1 MTETLPEAQ
10 ERNAVSFVD
19 RPKLSKT
26 KSYKPEKK
34 KQKFSLAQKP
44 SNNKPA
50 NEQDND
56 DDDFARAEE
65 SDSSDYDNDG
75 VPRTELIPSPHQDR
89 IVREQMEITLE
100 RFSNSNDTEILDDM
114 PITQTVDDAQLGIP
128 KRTQNT

>member
-10 ERNAVSFVD
+10 QRNAVSFVD
-19 RPKLSKT
+19 KPKLSKT

-34 KQKFSLAQKP
+34 NKKFSLPQKQ
-44 SNNKPA
+44 SNSKPA

-75 VPRTELIPSPHQDR
+75 VPRTELIPSPHQKK
-89 IVREQMEITLE
+89 IGREQMEITLE
-100 RFSNSNDTEILDDM
+100 RFSNSNDPENLGDV
-114 PITQTVDDAQLGIP
+114 PITQTVDDA
-128 KRTQNT
+128 